1 MIAYDGSLRIG
12 TSYTGGP
19 QGVDVAELMREMGE
33 MGGVPGVG
41 LD

>member
-1 MIAYDGSLRIG
+1 MIAYDGTLRIG
-12 TSYTGGP
+12 PQYTSPT
-19 QGVDVAELMREMGE
+19 VDVAELMREMGE